1 MAKREKYPKPGD
13 KPEDSARGA
22 SLIRETGK
30 VGKRGTVVIAASL
43 RRRFGLDEGSLII
56 EEERDDG
63 VLIRPAI
70 AMPVEIYSKERRA
83 EFLLGNAVD
92 EKDYRRA
99 RREVEKMGLDPDIIP
114 HRRPGHT

>member
-1 MAKREKYPKPGD
+1 MTKKKKYPE
-13 KPEDSARGA
+13 PEEMPASA

-56 EEERDDG
+56 EEEREDG

-70 AMPVEIYSKERRA
+70 AMPVEIYSTERQA
-83 EFLLGNAVD
+83 EFLLNNAVD
-92 EKDYRRA
+92 EDDYQRA
-99 RREVEKMGLDPDIIP
+99 RKDVKKLGLDPDSIE
-114 HRRPGHT
+114 HLRPGRS

>member
-1 MAKREKYPKPGD
+1 MAKSDKYS
-13 KPEDSARGA
+13 DSENRLSGA

-56 EEERDDG
+56 EEEREDG
-63 VLIRPAI
+63 VLIRPAV
-70 AMPVEIYSKERRA
+70 AMPVEVYGDERRA

-99 RREVEKMGLDPDIIP
+99 RQEVEKMGLDPDRIP
-114 HRRPGHT
+114 HRHRGGK